1 MFASIDAAIS
11 TREFDEF
18 QSHAEHADDKGL
30 AGEIGE
36 IADIESLA
44 LELLNAVDV
53 ISVDEADTENASD
66 VADRFPN
73 TEFERSSS
81 DGDDGESLVDS
92 DTAPAL
98 QRRSPSDGDMGTPEP
113 SGAALAFDMSAFAV
127 DGVYDRKLAL
137 DELDDWLHDTGF
149 EEKMESERRS
159 YELRHNCDSTRGEAP
174 PSSVT
179 QQLCPSRGER
189 GRPLPPAKTK
199 EIGARINDRR
209 VSVDELD
216 DWLHATT
223 FEEEMES
230 GRRSSEPDTNVT
242 SRGVK
247 RRQVPRRNNSAPVET
262 TEAVVSRPSRPKKL
276 KLKSAD
282 PLLVSLDASGSGVR
296 GPVEDALKP
305 VVYEPDKQ
313 ACSQYFL
320 GVMAERDAD
329 VLLPRVRLDRQAPGN
344 ADWLPWPRMSPL
356 QRCLREP
363 TRQVLYN
370 TGQDVLRQ
378 DQARQHFLQTNRS
391 MQGLSSGGRTD
402 WVSSSIHV
410 QGDSGAE
417 SAIFKDGIWYP
428 STYL

>member
-30 AGEIGE
+30 AGGTGE
-36 IADIESLA
+36 IAEIESLA
-44 LELLNAVDV
+44 LKLLDAVDA
-53 ISVDEADTENASD
+53 ISVDEAGTEKASD

-73 TEFERSSS
+73 TEFERRSSS
-81 DGDDGESLVDS
+81 DGDDGEPLVDHS

-98 QRRSPSDGDMGTPEP
+98 QRRSPSDGDMGPSKP

-149 EEKMESERRS
+149 EEKIVESERRS
-159 YELRHNCDSTRGEAP
+159 SELRHSCDSTRSVAP
-174 PSSVT
+174 PSSAT
-179 QQLCPSRGER
+179 QQLCPSKGDRC
-189 GRPLPPAKTK
+189 RPLPPAKTK
-199 EIGARINDRR
+199 EIGAQINDRR

-216 DWLHATT
+216 DWLHGTC
-223 FEEEMES
+223 FEEEKES
-230 GRRSSEPDTNVT
+230 GRRSSEPDTAAT

-247 RRQVPRRNNSAPVET
+247 RRQVPRRNNSVPDET
-262 TEAVVSRPSRPKKL
+262 TEAVFYRPSRPKKL
-276 KLKSAD
+276 KLKSTV
-282 PLLVSLDASGSGVR
+282 PLLVPSGASGSGVR
-296 GPVEDALKP
+296 GPVKDAPKSF
-305 VVYEPDKQ
+305 VYESDKQ
-313 ACSQYFL
+313 TCSRYFL

-329 VLLPRVRLDRQAPGN
+329 VLLPQVRFDRQAPGN

-370 TGQDVLRQ
+370 TGQDVLRK
-378 DQARQHFLQTNRS
+378 DQASQHFLQTRRS

-402 WVSSSIHV
+402 WASSSIHT
-410 QGDSGAE
+410 QGDSGDRK
-417 SAIFKDGIWYP
+417 SVV
-428 STYL
+428 